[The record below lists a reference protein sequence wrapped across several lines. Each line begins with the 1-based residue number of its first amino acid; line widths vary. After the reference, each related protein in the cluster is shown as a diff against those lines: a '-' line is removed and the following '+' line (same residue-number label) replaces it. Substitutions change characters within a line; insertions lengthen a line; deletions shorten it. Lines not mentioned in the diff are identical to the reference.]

1 MKAEKYLFLIW
12 KSVKIIE
19 LANKMIKLSGFIP
32 NEDIEIKF
40 TGLRPGE
47 KLYEELLNDLENT
60 MPTHHKKIMIA
71 KVRENDFQQINDHI
85 EVLVAGIKH
94 QNRHDVVLAMK
105 RIVPEFKSQ
114 NSIYEQID
122 KEIEAEKHPINRD

>member
-1 MKAEKYLFLIW
+1 
-12 KSVKIIE
+12 
-19 LANKMIKLSGFIP
+19 
-32 NEDIEIKF
+32 
-40 TGLRPGE
+40 
-47 KLYEELLNDLENT
+47 
-60 MPTHHKKIMIA
+60 MIA

-85 EVLVAGIKH
+85 DVLVAGIKH

>member
-1 MKAEKYLFLIW
+1 MG

-32 NEDIEIKF
+32 NQDIEIKF

-71 KVRENDFQQINDHI
+71 KVRENDFQQVNHHL
-85 EVLVAGIKH
+85 ENLVTGIKQ
-94 QNRHDVVLAMK
+94 QNKHNVVLEMK

-122 KEIEAEKHPINRD
+122 KEIEAEKDLINRV